1 MSDNSSKR
9 DLRPRGP
16 SRHRRVSTERLV
28 RRQLTGV
35 AAATLALILLLVW
48 VGTRRSAPE
57 PLTIGYSALMSAME
71 AGRVDSMRVAPGRE
85 IQGWFAGQVAGSGT
99 REFRVAYSTGDVT
112 ALLAEA
118 QAARV
123 SVSFLEDPPD
133 LWGALS
139 IGLTIGLIVLVVVML
154 QRQSGGVGIE
164 ADAGEAAESTLSFEQ
179 VAGNSAALSDL
190 REIVEFLREPERFAA
205 MGARIPKG
213 LLLEGPPGTGKTLMA
228 RALAGEAGVP
238 CYTASGADFTGIWV
252 GQGVRRVKAL
262 FQKARKAG
270 GAVIFIDEIDT
281 LGGRRG
287 RPQGHGEDDRTL
299 NQFLVELDGFDPS
312 VGVIVVGATNRATD
326 LDPALLRKGRFDRS
340 VTVGLPTAS
349 ERADILALHVRERKV
364 PLATDVDLSRLAR
377 LMVGASGAELAGL
390 INEAAILAVRQEQR
404 EVTWSHLEE
413 ARDRVLLGRAR
424 EGLAVTD
431 AERRLVALHEAGHAL
446 AGVIFCPSDPLHKV
460 TIQPRGGAM
469 GVAFFQPDHETHI
482 SSRSYLEG
490 QILKGLGGRAAE
502 EICYGSER
510 ITSGAASDLQHT
522 TRVAKQMVYRL
533 GMGSAT
539 GLMVYDPDSGPV
551 SAETHSRMDQDV
563 RTILDQAYTSVLKC
577 LRTHRPALEA
587 LADALLEQETLTGEE
602 AIRVMEGAGLQRAA

>member
-1 MSDNSSKR
+1 MADHSSKR
-9 DLRPRGP
+9 DLPARSRPRRRL
-16 SRHRRVSTERLV
+16 SRENLM
-28 RRQLTGV
+28 RRQLAGV
-35 AAATLALILLLVW
+35 AAATVAFVALLVW
-48 VGTRRSAPE
+48 VATKRTSAE
-57 PLTIGYSALMSAME
+57 PVTIGYSALMSAME

-85 IQGWFAGQVAGSGT
+85 IQGWFTQPAAGSET
-99 REFRVAYSTGDVT
+99 REFRVAYSSGDV
-112 ALLAEA
+112 APLLAVA
-118 QAARV
+118 QTARV
-123 SVSFLEDPPD
+123 GVSFIEEPPD
-133 LWGALS
+133 LWSVISIALTV
-139 IGLTIGLIVLVVVML
+139 GLLALVVVML
-154 QRQSGGVGIE
+154 QRQHGGIGVD
-164 ADAGEAAESTLSFEQ
+164 ADAGQAAETTLSFEQ
-179 VAGNSAALSDL
+179 VAGNGAALADL

-238 CYTASGADFTGIWV
+238 CFTASGADFTGIWV

-312 VGVIVVGATNRATD
+312 VGVIVVGATNRASD
-326 LDPALLRKGRFDRS
+326 LDPAMLRKGRFDRS
-340 VTVGLPTAS
+340 VSVGLPTAS

-364 PLATDVDLSRLAR
+364 PLAADVDLTRLAR

-390 INEAAILAVRQEQR
+390 INEAAILAVRQDRR
-404 EVTWSHLEE
+404 EVTWAHLEE

-446 AGVIFCPSDPLHKV
+446 AGVVFCPADPLHKV

-469 GVAFFQPDHETHI
+469 GVAFFQPDHDTHI

-502 EICYGSER
+502 EICYGKEK

-533 GMGSAT
+533 GMGTTT
-539 GLMVYDPDSGPV
+539 GLMVYDPDSGPL
-551 SAETHSRMDQDV
+551 SAETHGRMDQDV
-563 RTILDQAYTSVLKC
+563 RAILEKAYANVLAC
-577 LRTHRPALEA
+577 LGTHRAALEA
-587 LADALLEQETLTGEE
+587 LAEALLERETLTGEE
-602 AIRVMEGAGLQRAA
+602 AIRVMEAAGLQRAA

>member
-1 MSDNSSKR
+1 M
-9 DLRPRGP
+9 
-16 SRHRRVSTERLV
+16 
-28 RRQLTGV
+28 RRQLAGV
-35 AAATLALILLLVW
+35 LAATIAFVLLLVW
-48 VGTRRSAPE
+48 VANRRTVPE
-57 PLTIGYSALMSAME
+57 PVTIGYSALMTAME
-71 AGRVDSMRVAPGRE
+71 GGGVDSMRVAPGRE
-85 IQGWFAGQVAGSGT
+85 IQGWFADAVAGTAT
-99 REFRVAYSTGDVT
+99 REFRVAYSTGDVA
-112 ALLAEA
+112 ALLSEA

-123 SVSFLEDPPD
+123 SVSFVEDPPD
-133 LWGALS
+133 LWAGLS
-139 IGLTIGLIVLVVVML
+139 IALTVGLIVLVVVML
-154 QRQSGGVGIE
+154 QRQTGGIGVE

-179 VAGNSAALSDL
+179 VAGNSAALADL

-238 CYTASGADFTGIWV
+238 CFTASGADFTGIWV

-299 NQFLVELDGFDPS
+299 NQFLVELDGFDPT
-312 VGVIVVGATNRATD
+312 VGIIVVGATNRASD

-340 VTVGLPTAS
+340 VTVGLPTVS

-364 PLATDVDLSRLAR
+364 PMAADVDLARLAK

-390 INEAAILAVRQEQR
+390 INEAAILAVRQDQR
-404 EVTWSHLEE
+404 EVTWTHLEE

-446 AGVIFCPSDPLHKV
+446 AGVVFCPTDPLHKV

-502 EICYGSER
+502 EICFGADR
-510 ITSGAASDLQHT
+510 ITTGAASDLQHT

-533 GMGSAT
+533 GMGMTT

-551 SAETHSRMDQDV
+551 SAETHGRMDQDV
-563 RTILDQAYTSVLKC
+563 RAILEKAYASVLDC
-577 LRTHRPALEA
+577 LTTHRSALEA

-602 AIRVMEGAGLQRAA
+602 AIRVMEAAGLPRAAEARWARMRS